1 MISLM
6 GIGWHRL
13 VTGRI
18 PFLALSGL
26 VCVIFTGIAAG
37 EERGANPP
45 ARKLSLRDTIEAA
58 IDSNATC
65 GC

>member
-1 MISLM
+1 MISLL
-6 GIGWHRL
+6 GIGRHRL

-18 PFLALSGL
+18 PFLALSAL

-37 EERGANPP
+37 EERGANPR
-45 ARKLSLRDTIEAA
+45 ARKLSLRVTIQAA
-58 IDSNATC
+58 IDSNVVC